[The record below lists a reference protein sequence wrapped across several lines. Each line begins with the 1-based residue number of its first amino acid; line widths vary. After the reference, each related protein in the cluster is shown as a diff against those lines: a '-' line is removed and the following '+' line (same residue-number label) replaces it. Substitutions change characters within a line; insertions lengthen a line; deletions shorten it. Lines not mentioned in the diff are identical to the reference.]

1 MKDEDKTYENERE
14 HMIHVGKTVK
24 TILSPIT
31 HVRNI
36 VSAAM
41 FDDRGPGDLTLQIE
55 MLTKQ
60 KQLLQLKCKQAGV
73 TIAELKRDNQLLSY
87 DIATITDRLRAA
99 GL

>member
-1 MKDEDKTYENERE
+1 MKDEDKTYENEF
-14 HMIHVGKTVK
+14 K
-24 TILSPIT
+24 TITSPIT
-31 HVRNI
+31 HARNI

>member
-14 HMIHVGKTVK
+14 HMIGKTVK
-24 TILSPIT
+24 TILSPMT